1 MKNRVAGTFRSL
13 RSFNFRLWT
22 AGALVSNVGTWMQRV
37 AQDWLVLTQLTH
49 HDASAL
55 GIVVSL
61 QFAPQLLLLPWTGSA
76 ADRLNQRKL
85 LILTQAAMGVL
96 ALILGVLTIAGVI
109 QLWHVYVLAFLS
121 GSAAAL
127 DAPVRQTFV
136 AEMVGD
142 ADLSNAV
149 ALNSTSFNAAQM
161 IGPAVAGL
169 LIASVGIGWAFLLN
183 GLSFAAVL
191 ISMSFFRLTELHKSA
206 RAHPITSGFLE
217 GLRYVWKRPDL
228 KAILIMLFL
237 IGTFGLNFPI
247 FIATMAVNVFHS
259 DARAFGLLSSIMA
272 VGTVSGALFAA
283 SRQKQSLASLM
294 AGAGVFGLGCT
305 LAALAPGYWWFAA
318 TLIIIGAAALT
329 FANGTNSIMQLSTE
343 PAMRGR
349 VMALRVAI
357 AFGGTPIGAPIV
369 GWVANHFGPRW
380 SLVIGAVAGF
390 AAALVA
396 VLVLARRKNTPRRVI
411 SPVKSASIQPNPLSI
426 PARRVRLLAAGHH
439 RGLAAVFAG
448 AVDLLPEAHKVVDS
462 GDGGDQH
469 RKVDG
474 GNGDPPDRYDEHA
487 NLPLIPAMGQNG

>member
-1 MKNRVAGTFRSL
+1 MKNLVSGTFRSL
-13 RSFNFRLWT
+13 RTFNFRLWT

-55 GIVVSL
+55 GVVMGL
-61 QFAPQLLLLPWTGSA
+61 QFAPQLLLLPWTGLA

-85 LILTQAAMGVL
+85 LMFTQAAMGVL
-96 ALILGVLTIAGVI
+96 ALVLALLTLTGVI
-109 QLWHVYVLAFLS
+109 QLWQVYVLAFLS

-142 ADLSNAV
+142 ADLANAV

-169 LIASVGIGWAFLLN
+169 LIASIGIGWAFFLN

-191 ISMSFFRLTELHKSA
+191 LSMSFFRLAELRISA
-206 RAHPITSGFLE
+206 RAHRTASGFQE
-217 GLRYVWKRPDL
+217 GLRYVWRKPDL
-228 KAILIMLFL
+228 RAILIMLFL
-237 IGTFGLNFPI
+237 LGTFGLNFPI
-247 FIATMAVNVFHS
+247 FISTMAVNVFHS
-259 DARAFGLLSSIMA
+259 DARAFGLLSSLMA

-283 SRQKQSLASLM
+283 SRQRQSLASLM

-305 LAALAPGYWWFAA
+305 LAALAPGYWWFAVA
-318 TLIIIGAAALT
+318 LMIIGAAGLT
-329 FANGTNSIMQLSTE
+329 FTNGTNSIMQLSTE

-357 AFGGTPIGAPIV
+357 ALGGTPIGAPIV

-380 SLVIGAVAGF
+380 SLAVGAGAGF

-396 VLVLARRKNTPRRVI
+396 VYVLARRKEP
-411 SPVKSASIQPNPLSI
+411 
-426 PARRVRLLAAGHH
+426 LLA
-439 RGLAAVFAG
+439 
-448 AVDLLPEAHKVVDS
+448 
-462 GDGGDQH
+462 Q
-469 RKVDG
+469 
-474 GNGDPPDRYDEHA
+474 
-487 NLPLIPAMGQNG
+487 